1 MKNILLFLFL
11 FTGLFCN
18 SQIINCE
25 EIEYSNKYEDK
36 KYSTYHYV
44 KSSFSRRNFQVFIL
58 NDTIFSKVI
67 KKIPK
72 IFNENPKQ
80 DVTDFYVLG
89 ISEFNIENIS
99 KIEKD
104 LIINFII
111 EINQYRSSKN
121 LFTVSKNLSE
131 IKQIHYFKSS
141 EELCDYMICN

>member
-1 MKNILLFLFL
+1 MRYSILILFLFS
-11 FTGLFCN
+11 GLYCS

-25 EIEYSNKYEDK
+25 EIEYSNKYGDK

-44 KSSFSRRNFQVFIL
+44 KSSFSKRNFQVFIS
-58 NDTIFSKVI
+58 NDTIFSDVI

-72 IFNENPKQ
+72 IFNEIPKQ

-89 ISEFNIENIS
+89 ISEFNIEDIS

-121 LFTVSKNLSE
+121 LFTVSENLSE
-131 IKQIHYFKSS
+131 IKQNS
-141 EELCDYMICN
+141 LNL

>member
-1 MKNILLFLFL
+1 M
-11 FTGLFCN
+11 
-18 SQIINCE
+18 
-25 EIEYSNKYEDK
+25 
-36 KYSTYHYV
+36 
-44 KSSFSRRNFQVFIL
+44 KSSFSKRNFQVFIS
-58 NDTIFSKVI
+58 NDTIFSDVI

-72 IFNENPKQ
+72 IFNEIPKQ

-89 ISEFNIENIS
+89 ISEFNIEDIS

-121 LFTVSKNLSE
+121 LFTVSENLSE

-141 EELCDYMICN
+141 EELCEYMICN